1 MGNYEQLKQAV
12 ANVIKTNGNQEI
24 TGAIMQ
30 NTLLSII
37 STVGSNAT
45 FAGIATPT
53 TNPGT
58 PDQNVF
64 YLASEPGIYI
74 NFGGVE
80 LIDQVIVLINKSGN
94 WVKKDSGIATN
105 AESLKLDA
113 KFNLYKTAI
122 FSDNLLNKNGSFID
136 GKYINGI
143 SGNKISLGINSDY
156 AVSDFIPVKG
166 GSKYLGTNIGE
177 GGAYSAF
184 FDKNLNAISLFK
196 SKENPTA
203 PENATWCRL
212 SCYKS
217 GLYAAIF
224 SERSEPFTE
233 YIPYNDS
240 FDVELLKRSLNNR
253 FSVDLWKLFNGK
265 LINVDGSVGSN
276 DSYSASDF
284 IPFNIKKGLFFKLQT
299 STNKYVSCIA
309 LYDENKQFVKSYS
322 NIDTVVSEHIIK
334 SEDIPDNVIYF
345 RCTIEPGKGAS
356 LNPNINSY
364 KQYDNY
370 VIYGELIE
378 SEKIKEVSNDVILLK
393 NTNELSDEN
402 KVIKYVN
409 LFDIND
415 SDYKEDYF
423 ISQNGNE
430 VTNKYSSLYAV
441 TGYIKIPNIYDCI
454 SINYEVGN
462 VYAALYDK
470 DKNFIKSQELRNGN
484 RQIDFEFGA
493 YYVRFTIRIS
503 KKNSTM
509 IIFGLSDLNIPY
521 SDYGK
526 VYELDKPTDD
536 YIKGVIKDIT
546 NIKTPKYDNVYKD
559 SLSDGGELEL
569 TEIPDS
575 KNYYGIG
582 CVFNTQQMGTIKIY
596 KSQNDYCRGE
606 INIDATNIT
615 EFGNG
620 GEETIIPHGL
630 TITDGLVV
638 SIVKGT
644 INTSITLTNT
654 AGKKVTKQLSKW
666 IGCRGGIIK
675 FISISGTYTNI
686 TLSHSGTWMD
696 KDTWIFGNSYT
707 DFWSSKCYANGGSNF
722 YLDGYSG
729 RSAHGGYDSLL
740 LALKYGKPKRIVWML
755 GMNNPDTEIAVNE
768 SWNNIFN
775 ELKKLC
781 AIMNIQLIPCTIPN
795 VPERIHTFKNQ
806 IIRNSGLPYIDIS
819 SVLGAN
825 EKGSNWF
832 SGLLSSDNVH
842 PTELGSEIIANT
854 IIAGVPDIV
863 E

>member
-1 MGNYEQLKQAV
+1 MGNYEQLKKAV
-12 ANVIKTNGNQEI
+12 SDVIKTNGNQEI
-24 TGAIMQ
+24 TGEIMQ

-94 WVKKDSGIATN
+94 WVKEDSGIATN
-105 AESLKLDA
+105 AESLKLDS

-143 SGNKISLGINSDY
+143 SGNKISLKENKDYAISDY
-156 AVSDFIPVKG
+156 IPVKG
-166 GSKYLGTNIGE
+166 GSKYLGIFVGE
-177 GGAYSAF
+177 GGGYSAF

-196 SKENPTA
+196 SNENPTA

-212 SCYKS
+212 SCVKS
-217 GLYAAIF
+217 NLFRAIF

-233 YIPYNDS
+233 YIPYTDS

-253 FSVDLWKLFNGK
+253 FSVDLWELINGK
-265 LINVDGSVGSN
+265 FIEVGGDVYSN
-276 DSYSASDF
+276 DSFSASDF

-334 SEDIPDNVIYF
+334 SEDIPDNVVYF

-370 VIYGELIE
+370 VIYGELTGY
-378 SEKIKEVSNDVILLK
+378 EKIKEISNDIILLK
-393 NTNELSDEN
+393 NTNELSDGN

-409 LFDIND
+409 LFNISD
-415 SDYKEDYF
+415 SDYKENYF
-423 ISQNGNE
+423 ISNNGNE
-430 VTNKYSSLYAV
+430 VTNQYSSAYAV

-493 YYVRFTIRIS
+493 YYVRFTILIS

-509 IIFGLSDLNIPY
+509 IIVGLSDLNIPY

-526 VYELDKPTDD
+526 VYGLDKPTDD
-536 YIKGVIKDIT
+536 YIKEIIKDIT
-546 NIKTPKYDNVYKD
+546 NAKTPKYDNVYKD

-596 KSQNDYCRGE
+596 KSQNNYCRGE

-654 AGKKVTKQLSKW
+654 AGEKVTKQLSKW

-707 DFWSSKCYANGGSNF
+707 DFWPSRCYANGGSNF

-729 RSAHGGYDSLL
+729 RSAQGGYNSLL

-775 ELKKLC
+775 ELKELC

-832 SGLLSSDNVH
+832 SGLLSNDNVH